1 MRGASSGCPPGRR
14 KTLSLYEARLV
25 GSGEK
30 VLVSVAR
37 VAVKMRIALFSLVG
51 MASIGHTFCRQDRA
65 PCQARRW
72 TWLAPP
78 RRIGWRAG
86 VRRRGCGADAAPLAA
101 MANHAGPA
109 VRLGSS
115 PHPPRAALFCR
126 QHFCSSTFVA
136 SWTRGARHRP
146 RLPGARKASLLLGS
160 AATAGQPGPMR
171 WLAAALARRG
181 LLWANEAANA
191 VEEAAAMSQ
200 TMRGADILVRTLE

>member
-51 MASIGHTFCRQDRA
+51 MASIGLTFCRQDRA

-86 VRRRGCGADAAPLAA
+86 VRRRGCGADAPPPLAA
-101 MANHAGPA
+101 MATTPGLLLVLGH
-109 VRLGSS
+109 RLTLLV
-115 PHPPRAALFCR
+115 PALFDR
-126 QHFCSSTFVA
+126 RHFCCSTFVA
-136 SWTRGARHRP
+136 SWTWGARHRP
-146 RLPGARKASLLLGS
+146 RLPRAKKPVSSCSGAPQQRGS
-160 AATAGQPGPMR
+160 QGRCGGSQLR
-171 WLAAALARRG
+171 WRG
-181 LLWANEAANA
+181 VACYE
-191 VEEAAAMSQ
+191 Q
-200 TMRGADILVRTLE
+200 T